1 MAHLK
6 KMNYCRLYHILT
18 YRLFQN
24 CICHKF
30 RICNTYLLS
39 PPILSPGIPSSHD
52 YIYTFLWIDTRVPPL
67 KKGTVSHIFLV
78 FRLWASKTK
87 IDLDKNLLQ
96 YYFNRDWYGV
106 YISYLQRR
114 TCLFRPLSFCFFLGG
129 SLTFSPS
136 LTSLALSFVIF
147 FRCSTVCFGRY
158 SSTILFLW
166 SRSRYL
172 IKYTVRKCQAKQWL

>member
-1 MAHLK
+1 MTWCTVMAHLII
-6 KMNYCRLYHILT
+6 NYCRLYHILT

-78 FRLWASKTK
+78 FHLWASKTK
-87 IDLDKNLLQ
+87 IDLDKNLMKE
-96 YYFNRDWYGV
+96 
-106 YISYLQRR
+106 
-114 TCLFRPLSFCFFLGG
+114 
-129 SLTFSPS
+129 
-136 LTSLALSFVIF
+136 TS
-147 FRCSTVCFGRY
+147 
-158 SSTILFLW
+158 ILFQQRLIRCIHFI
-166 SRSRYL
+166 SSETYL
-172 IKYTVRKCQAKQWL
+172 LISSFEFLFLLGRFTHILTITDFTCVIHL